1 MATIRLLYYSEAT
14 KEMSLDE
21 LKKILEKAR
30 LNNSERDICGMLCYD
45 NQFFLQILE
54 GNNEDVSELFI
65 KIGQDVRHDRIAIMS
80 VQQIDRPAFENWQM
94 GYAGSSQLLQD
105 LLRDLD
111 LDSFEPDKLAPKQ
124 AAEIL
129 YKLSKSQTSL

>member
-14 KEMSLDE
+14 KEMSLGE
-21 LKKILEKAR
+21 LKEILEKAR

-65 KIGQDVRHDRIAIMS
+65 KIGQDVRHDRVAIMS
-80 VQQIDRPAFENWQM
+80 VQQIERPAFDSWKM
-94 GYAGSSQLLQD
+94 GYAGSSDLLHD
-105 LLRDLD
+105 LLRELE
-111 LDSFEPDKLAPKQ
+111 LDSFEPDKLTAKQ

-129 YKLSKSQTSL
+129 YKLSKSQTNL